1 MAAVPVSMQVIIY
14 PKNKTVAPYPAT
26 IVGYAWITGLGVDV
40 SPPDQQPPSL
50 PPGKPTFPIWGPPGI
65 ELPPVPGY
73 PPVASHPLPEP
84 PPDLPTNPP
93 DDNGWIKPPPPG
105 GGWGFHSEH
114 GWVYVYKP
122 GEGQAGPKK

>member
-73 PPVASHPLPEP
+73 PPVAGHPLPT
-84 PPDLPTNPP
+84 PPDPPVIPPSQPPMFLPVWHPDYGWIMVPTFPLPTP
-93 DDNGWIKPPPPG
+93 
-105 GGWGFHSEH
+105 S
-114 GWVYVYKP
+114 
-122 GEGQAGPKK
+122 KKK